1 MIGDETIAAISTPI
15 GEGGIGIVRLSGS
28 SAVEITETIFR
39 PASGLLLSEV
49 NSHTL
54 HYGHIVSGGQR
65 VDEVLVTVMHGP
77 RTYTREDIVEINC
90 HGGIVATRAVLDL
103 VLRGGARLAERGEF
117 TKRAFLN
124 GRIALDQAKAV
135 ADLVSAKTRLGLE
148 VAIDQLGGRFSQ
160 AIGVLRG
167 EIAELLARIEVEI
180 DYPDLDPETAEL
192 LPAMDDLAAQV
203 ARLIAQGEQGR
214 VVREGL
220 TIAIIGRPNVGKS
233 TLLNALLAEERAIV
247 TAIPGTTRDTVEEE
261 AVIEG
266 IPVRLIDTAGLRT
279 PTDPVEKEGVK
290 RAEDAILRADL
301 LLLVLDRSARITVED
316 RELLARDWERPCV
329 LVLNKSDLPRQLD
342 PIANLPG
349 KALHEISARE
359 KNGIVQ
365 LTGAILELLLGGEL
379 PARNTILLLD
389 AWERDLLRR
398 THAALTQA
406 QQAVRA
412 GLSADM
418 VAEELRAAHIIA
430 GELQGV
436 DASEEVL
443 DRLFARFCVGK

>member
-167 EIAELLARIEVEI
+167 EIAELLARI
-180 DYPDLDPETAEL
+180 DL
-192 LPAMDDLAAQV
+192 
-203 ARLIAQGEQGR
+203 
-214 VVREGL
+214 
-220 TIAIIGRPNVGKS
+220 
-233 TLLNALLAEERAIV
+233 
-247 TAIPGTTRDTVEEE
+247 
-261 AVIEG
+261 
-266 IPVRLIDTAGLRT
+266 
-279 PTDPVEKEGVK
+279 
-290 RAEDAILRADL
+290 
-301 LLLVLDRSARITVED
+301 
-316 RELLARDWERPCV
+316 
-329 LVLNKSDLPRQLD
+329 
-342 PIANLPG
+342 
-349 KALHEISARE
+349 
-359 KNGIVQ
+359 
-365 LTGAILELLLGGEL
+365 
-379 PARNTILLLD
+379 
-389 AWERDLLRR
+389 
-398 THAALTQA
+398 
-406 QQAVRA
+406 
-412 GLSADM
+412 
-418 VAEELRAAHIIA
+418 
-430 GELQGV
+430 
-436 DASEEVL
+436 
-443 DRLFARFCVGK
+443 